1 MNLLSKA
8 ELMQYYESAEPES
21 LFIEPLLNINQI
33 GNFTID
39 LRLGYDFLVSIMT
52 RKPSIELFPS
62 KN

>member
-1 MNLLSKA
+1 MECAVNLLSKA

-39 LRLGYDFLVSIMT
+39 LRLGYDF
-52 RKPSIELFPS
+52 
-62 KN
+62 